1 MKISIAEVL
10 LSEYKIWIEP
20 GSRAEFFDGPVP
32 VAVQGVGIAQV
43 VMRPRFGRG
52 FEHRVGPEQKSV
64 LVELVPLV
72 CEEAQRQ
79 D

>member
-1 MKISIAEVL
+1 MKISVAEVL
-10 LSEYKIWIEP
+10 LGEYEIGIEP

-32 VAVQGVGIAQV
+32 VAVQGVGVPEVIV
-43 VMRPRFGRG
+43 RSG
-52 FEHRVGPEQKSV
+52 FVRRLEHRVGPEQESV

-72 CEEAQRQ
+72 CEEAQHQ